1 MCYTRR
7 HPGAHT
13 LLSQHALQL
22 GMGRLA
28 LPRLAASSCGM
39 PIAQRLAASGD
50 GSGKKDPCTSRS
62 GLCCYHNGPR
72 PVACLCWRSWFLVFS
87 IILRNFEARLF
98 IGCCHIIGAAH
109 RLIETVP
116 IDLRWENR
124 ERSHQAKVA
133 RSTSPKRYCGS
144 DFPIG
149 TFVASFL
156 GVAPVLAP
164 NATLRTNICQQ
175 FKDKRLSLSAF
186 LIVLAF
192 DYAFNYRLFA
202 WPPNITGVERI
213 VLSAHGDL
221 QRLLSAFF
229 SRSINVALIYSHTTV
244 EDPSGVSTSY
254 PPSLSALPHPSP
266 TAPLVQQRQVHLLCG
281 SSVVCVATSTVRV
294 TAAAPAQLFFGQK
307 YAIGQVFRKMGCIP
321 EFELVEAGVD
331 GLGGPG
337 SLWRKYKLYTEGFAC
352 EILEVFPNRDMFVRG
367 EAWLNDKLTASASP
381 RFEFAREDITSE
393 EVMVRN

>member
-1 MCYTRR
+1 M
-7 HPGAHT
+7 
-13 LLSQHALQL
+13 LV
-22 GMGRLA
+22 LA
-28 LPRLAASSCGM
+28 LMVPRLLHY
-39 PIAQRLAASGD
+39 PEKFR
-50 GSGKKDPCTSRS
+50 
-62 GLCCYHNGPR
+62 
-72 PVACLCWRSWFLVFS
+72 
-87 IILRNFEARLF
+87 
-98 IGCCHIIGAAH
+98 
-109 RLIETVP
+109 
-116 IDLRWENR
+116 DLRWENR

-156 GVAPVLAP
+156 GVAPAVLVGIS
-164 NATLRTNICQQ
+164 NRTSVQ
-175 FKDKRLSLSAF
+175 
-186 LIVLAF
+186 
-192 DYAFNYRLFA
+192 FA